1 MRYAIFCYHAES
13 QACAMPKD
21 QDDALMVEL
30 AKAKDAISKK
40 AKFGPVA
47 RLMPT
52 TAAMTVREGRELV
65 VLDGP
70 FAETK
75 EQLLGFYI
83 KMDSLSRP
91 RRGEKTTERAQ
102 RQVNGCIGIRRCA
115 CSIPAKL
122 CRYCNYL
129 S

>member
-30 AKAKDAISKK
+30 GKAKDEISKK
-40 AKFGPVA
+40 SKFGPVA

-83 KMDSLSRP
+83 IECDSLEQAIDAAKKLAEPRAAAGLTGALEIRP
-91 RRGEKTTERAQ
+91 VRMFDPGEALPL
-102 RQVNGCIGIRRCA
+102 V
-115 CSIPAKL
+115 
-122 CRYCNYL
+122 
-129 S
+129 

>member
-1 MRYAIFCYHAES
+1 MRYAIFCYQAECLS
-13 QACAMPKD
+13 CGMSKD
-21 QDDALMVEL
+21 EDDAMMVGIG
-30 AKAKDAISKK
+30 KAKDEIAKK
-40 AKFGPVA
+40 SKFGPVA

-83 KMDSLSRP
+83 IDCDSLDEAIDAAKKLAEPRAAAGLTGALEIRP
-91 RRGEKTTERAQ
+91 VRMFDPGEAL
-102 RQVNGCIGIRRCA
+102 
-115 CSIPAKL
+115 PAL
-122 CRYCNYL
+122 
-129 S
+129 